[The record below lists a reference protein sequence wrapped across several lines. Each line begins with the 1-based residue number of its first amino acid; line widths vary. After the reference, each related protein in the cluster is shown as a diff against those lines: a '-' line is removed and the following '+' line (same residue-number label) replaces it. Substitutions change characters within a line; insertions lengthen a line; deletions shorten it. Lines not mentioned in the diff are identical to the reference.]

1 MKLNINSKLKLN
13 NGVEIPILG
22 LGTYLSEQG
31 YQAFEAINYALDAGY
46 RHFDT
51 AAFYFNEESVGKA
64 IRESSIDRKEIFVT
78 TKVWNSDHGYEKT
91 LKAFELSMKKLDIE
105 YADLYLVHWPVEK
118 LRRETWKALEKIYN
132 EGLVRAIGVSNYTIQ
147 HLEELLE
154 DCTIEPAV
162 NQVEYHPFLYQKKL
176 RDYCRSKNIVLESY
190 SPLTKGQRIDDKH
203 LTEIAKKYHKTN
215 AQILIRW
222 NLEQEVVVI
231 PKSSNKERII
241 ENSKVF
247 DFTIKPED
255 MEKLNALNEG
265 YRCTWDPSEIE

>member
-1 MKLNINSKLKLN
+1 MSLNINSKIKLN

-22 LGTYLSEQG
+22 LGTYLADQG
-31 YQAFEAINYALDAGY
+31 KQALQAIEFALEAGY

-51 AAFYFNEESVGKA
+51 AAFYFNEESVGRA

-91 LKAFELSMKKLDIE
+91 LKAFNLSMKKLDIE
-105 YADLYLVHWPVEK
+105 YVDLYLVHWPVEG
-118 LRRETWKALEKIYN
+118 LRSETWRALEKLYE
-132 EGLVRAIGVSNYTIQ
+132 EGLCRAIGVSNYTIQ
-147 HLEELLE
+147 HLDELLE
-154 DCTIEPAV
+154 ECRVEPAV
-162 NQVEYHPFLYQKKL
+162 NQVEYHPFLYQRKL
-176 RDYCRSKNIVLESY
+176 RDYCRSKNIALESY
-190 SPLTKGQRIDDKH
+190 SPLTKGQRINDRH
-203 LTEIAKKYHKTN
+203 LTEIAKKYNKSN

-222 NLEQEVVVI
+222 NIEQEVVVI

-265 YRCTWDPSEIE
+265 YRCTWDPSNIE

>member
-1 MKLNINSKLKLN
+1 MNLNINSKLKLN

-22 LGTYLSEQG
+22 LGTYLADQG
-31 YQAFEAINYALDAGY
+31 HQAVQAIEFALEAGY

-64 IRESSIDRKEIFVT
+64 IRESHYDRKEIFVT
-78 TKVWNSDHGYEKT
+78 TKVWNSDHGYAKT
-91 LKAFELSMKKLDIE
+91 LKAFDLSMKKLDIE
-105 YADLYLVHWPVEK
+105 YVDLYLVHWPVEN
-118 LRRETWKALEKIYN
+118 LRNETWRALEKLYD
-132 EGLVRAIGVSNYTIQ
+132 EGLCRAIGVSNYTIQ
-147 HLEELLE
+147 HLDELLE

-176 RDYCRSKNIVLESY
+176 RDYCRSKNIALESY
-190 SPLTKGQRIDDKH
+190 SPLTKGQRINDKH
-203 LTEIAKKYHKTN
+203 LTEIAKKYNKSN

-222 NLEQEVVVI
+222 NIEQEVVVI

-265 YRCTWDPSEIE
+265 YRCTWDPSNIE